1 MKKIQ
6 QGFTLIELMIV
17 VAIIGILAAVAI
29 PAYQDYIAKSTMT
42 AAYAEIA
49 PARTQYE
56 AELNMRGVDGTFDI
70 DSMGLTA
77 ADNDGDGARCAVVVT
92 APLADDVTTDALSC
106 TVKGGPSV
114 NGAVITLVRTS
125 ETGSWSCLI
134 DVTDPGKP
142 PYKDTFTPVG
152 CSVGS

>member
-42 AAYAEIA
+42 AAYAELA

-56 AELNMRGVDGTFDI
+56 AELNMRGVPTIPPGNFDI
-70 DSMGLTA
+70 DGLGLTA
-77 ADNDGDGARCAVVVT
+77 ADDGERCDVTVRPPTDADVDALECIVGGGPAIDGAIIILTRAV
-92 APLADDVTTDALSC
+92 A
-106 TVKGGPSV
+106 
-114 NGAVITLVRTS
+114 
-125 ETGSWSCLI
+125 TGSWTCTVDTSA
-134 DVTDPGKP
+134 PGDAW
-142 PYKDTFTPVG
+142 KDTFLPVG
-152 CSVGS
+152 CTAS